1 MLKMLYFW
9 NELIDTLMKQIIYFL
24 TIIFLTCLT
33 ISCEEDDIC
42 LGGEGTPLL
51 PVVFKDLATN
61 QKQAD
66 SLYIAI
72 VDENFQNPQY
82 LYEGIYADS
91 LLLPLGSLNQ
101 SVSHFQVRRKKLG
114 INDNLT
120 IHYEN
125 KSTFVSKAC
134 GFKLTYDD
142 LSFESTHHDIANIV
156 LNSNVLENEST
167 TSLYIYYP
175 N

>member
-1 MLKMLYFW
+1 M
-9 NELIDTLMKQIIYFL
+9 
-24 TIIFLTCLT
+24 

-51 PVVFKDLATN
+51 PVVFKDIATD

-66 SLYIAI
+66 SLYIAM
-72 VDENFQNPQY
+72 VDENFQNPHY

-91 LLLPLGSLNQ
+91 LLLPLGSINQ
-101 SVSHFQVRRKKLG
+101 NTSYFQVRRKKLG
-114 INDNLT
+114 LTDNLT
-120 IHYEN
+120 IRYEI

-134 GFKLTYDD
+134 GFKLTYDQ
-142 LSFESTHHDIANIV
+142 LEFTSTNNDIVNITS
-156 LNSNVLENEST
+156 NSTVLENEST
-167 TSLYIYYP
+167 TILHIYYP